1 VDIEDSP
8 EEAAFRARVRDFLT
22 ENRARLAPAGATP
35 EGRVEE
41 FKRTQAVLSEAGLVG
56 ATWPV
61 EHGGRG
67 ASAIQQVIIDQ
78 ELRRAGVPR
87 MINWIGLGMC
97 GPAIL
102 EHGTDEQRVRYLRPL
117 LRADEVWCQLFSE
130 PGAGSDLAAVATKA
144 VRDGAGWR
152 VTGQKVWTTGAQWC
166 DFGIL
171 LARTDPDVPK
181 HRGLTMFLLDMKAP
195 GVTVRPLREM
205 TGKALFNEVFLDD
218 VLVPDGDRVGEVG
231 QGWSVALTVLMNE
244 RFTVAGDGSVYGA
257 GPDALAEAV
266 RRRLP
271 QLADDRRPGVLQE
284 FASCWVEALAC
295 RMTGNRMLTAIA
307 QGRQP
312 GPEGSTGKLAAAQLL
327 ARVADLGLR
336 MQGDD
341 ALFGA
346 SVDGDTKWQYVAT
359 FAHGAALAGGTTEI
373 MKNILGE
380 RVLGLPREPRPD
392 KAPATAKARA

>member
-1 VDIEDSP
+1 
-8 EEAAFRARVRDFLT
+8 
-22 ENRARLAPAGATP
+22 
-35 EGRVEE
+35 
-41 FKRTQAVLSEAGLVG
+41 
-56 ATWPV
+56 
-61 EHGGRG
+61 
-67 ASAIQQVIIDQ
+67 
-78 ELRRAGVPR
+78 
-87 MINWIGLGMC
+87 
-97 GPAIL
+97 
-102 EHGTDEQRVRYLRPL
+102 
-117 LRADEVWCQLFSE
+117 
-130 PGAGSDLAAVATKA
+130 
-144 VRDGAGWR
+144 
-152 VTGQKVWTTGAQWC
+152 
-166 DFGIL
+166 
-171 LARTDPDVPK
+171 
-181 HRGLTMFLLDMKAP
+181 MFLLDMKAP

-205 TGKALFNEVFLDD
+205 TGKALFNEVFFDD

-373 MKNILGE
+373 MKNILAE
-380 RVLGLPREPRPD
+380 RVLGMPR
-392 KAPATAKARA
+392 